1 MATGLTL
8 YSAVHLVPVG
18 NDDGDETIIGEMN
31 GVSRDDVSAWAL
43 SLMGDPFGD
52 GRVFVSAW
60 RVDRFGERIDT
71 GVTGE
76 ITAGETAVRWYECR

>member
-1 MATGLTL
+1 MAADLTL
-8 YSAVHLVPVG
+8 YTAVYLVPVG
-18 NDDGDETIIGEMN
+18 NDDGDETIVGEID

-43 SLMGDPFGD
+43 ARLAGATG

-71 GVTGE
+71 GETGE
-76 ITAGETAVRWYECR
+76 ITAGETAVRWYHV